1 MNVEKVKKTED
12 IFFNTLINCNGVTF
26 KKLGFITLGK
36 YTINKLRSDDNYYY
50 KEETKKNM
58 IVLHST
64 IGNIKGDM
72 GALTKAEK
80 VSVSYVVDR
89 SGHIYELF
97 DPKYWSYHL
106 GMGSVGGNKSNSS
119 RSIGIELSNYG
130 PLTLRGSNLET
141 VYSQVS
147 YKDAGVLKKAP
158 LDVYCTVNQTDS
170 YIKLPTPFRGNSYFA
185 SYSQPQ
191 YEALKELL
199 EYICTTYSIPK
210 TFIPIEKRY
219 DIFATP
225 EEASSF
231 SGITSHVNYRPS
243 GKWDIGPD
251 FNWDKI
257 EKDVVDGQEP
267 VDQPVPTQPE
277 PVVSH
282 VQPITEP
289 VAQPQKRPVEII
301 KPVVNTS
308 VIPSIIQ
315 PIQWFGNTND
325 YIGVLKSDVDVI
337 AKPKSVVSWFGKLFK

>member
-12 IFFNTLINCNGVTF
+12 IFFTTLTNCNGVTF
-26 KKLGFITLGK
+26 KKLGETPVGK
-36 YTINKLRSDDNYYY
+36 YTITKLRSDDSYYY
-50 KEETKKNM
+50 KEETKKTM

-130 PLTLRGSNLET
+130 PLTLRGNNLET
-141 VYSQVS
+141 AYSQVS
-147 YKDAGVLKKAP
+147 YKDAGVLKKTP
-158 LDVYCTVNQTDS
+158 MDVYCTVDHTDS
-170 YIKLPTPFRGNSYFA
+170 YVKLPTPFRGNSYFA

-199 EYICTTYSIPK
+199 EYLCTTYSIPK
-210 TFIPIEKRY
+210 TFIPIETRHNV
-219 DIFATP
+219 FSTP

-231 SGITSHVNYRPS
+231 SGISSHVNYRPS

-251 FNWDKI
+251 FNWDLI
-257 EKDVVDGQEP
+257 EKDAVVTPEP
-267 VDQPVPTQPE
+267 VAQPVPTQPE
-277 PVVSH
+277 PVVQPAQQPVPQP
-282 VQPITEP
+282 VQPQTP
-289 VAQPQKRPVEII
+289 PQVTGIIQMII
-301 KPVVNTS
+301 K
-308 VIPSIIQ
+308 IIM
-315 PIQWFGNTND
+315 
-325 YIGVLKSDVDVI
+325 
-337 AKPKSVVSWFGKLFK
+337 KLFNR

>member
-12 IFFNTLINCNGVTF
+12 LFFTNLTNCNGVTF

-36 YTINKLRSDDNYYY
+36 YTINKLRSDDSYYY

-130 PLTLRGSNLET
+130 PLTLRGNNLET
-141 VYSQVS
+141 AYSQVS
-147 YKDAGVLKKAP
+147 YKDAGILKKTP
-158 LDVYCTVNQTDS
+158 IDVYCTADQTDA
-170 YIKLPTPFRGNSYFA
+170 YTKLPTPFRANSYFA

-191 YEALKELL
+191 YEALKELI
-199 EYICTTYSIPK
+199 EYLCTTYSIPK
-210 TFIPIEKRY
+210 EFIPLETRHNV
-219 DIFATP
+219 FATP

-231 SGITSHVNYRPS
+231 SGISSHVNYRPS
-243 GKWDIGPD
+243 GKWDMGPD
-251 FNWDKI
+251 FKWDLI
-257 EKDVVDGQEP
+257 EKDVVVTPEP

-277 PVVSH
+277 PVVSP
-282 VQPITEP
+282 VQPITES
-289 VAQPQKRPVEII
+289 VAQPQRPTLQSPPPKLEVTGIIQMII
-301 KPVVNTS
+301 KL
-308 VIPSIIQ
+308 IM
-315 PIQWFGNTND
+315 
-325 YIGVLKSDVDVI
+325 
-337 AKPKSVVSWFGKLFK
+337 KLFNR